1 MNLIIQFKN
10 GGDDMKKNRKRNKQI
25 IVRTTEEEYKKIM
38 EKIKLSNMTMN
49 RFFINA
55 ALRKE
60 IIVYDFTGLFELS
73 AQVSRIGN
81 NINQIAKKL
90 NQGGSTNKNEI
101 DFLKDSLKNINI
113 VMLQIY
119 HDIQESQDKE

>member
-1 MNLIIQFKN
+1 MKN
-10 GGDDMKKNRKRNKQI
+10 GGGDTVKKRRRNKQI
-25 IVRTTEEEYKKIM
+25 IVRTTEEEYLKIM
-38 EKIKLSNMTMN
+38 EKVKVSEMTMN

-60 IIVYDFTGLFELS
+60 IIVFNFESLFELS

-81 NINQIAKKL
+81 NINQIARKL
-90 NQGGSTNKNEI
+90 NQGGLSNKNEM
-101 DFLKDSLKNINI
+101 DFLKDSLTNINI

-119 HDIQESQDKE
+119 NDIKELQDKE

>member
-1 MNLIIQFKN
+1 LNKN
-10 GGDDMKKNRKRNKQI
+10 GGDNLGENRKRNIQVKFW
-25 IVRTTEEEYKKIM
+25 VTHNEHCKIS
-38 EKIKLSNMTMN
+38 EKVKLSNMTMN

-55 ALRKE
+55 ALKKE
-60 IIVYDFTGLFELS
+60 IIIYDFSSLFELS
-73 AQVSRIGN
+73 AQISKIGN

-90 NQGGSTNKNEI
+90 NQGGLTNKNEM
-101 DFLKDSLKNINI
+101 DFLKDSLTNINI

>member
-1 MNLIIQFKN
+1 MSE
-10 GGDDMKKNRKRNKQI
+10 NRKRNNQI
-25 IVRTTEEEYKKIM
+25 KFWVTHNERSKIL
-38 EKIKLSNMTMN
+38 EKVKLSNMPLGRYMRN
-49 RFFINA
+49 V
-55 ALRKE
+55 ALKKKV
-60 IIVYDFTGLFELS
+60 IIYDFTGLFELS

-90 NQGGSTNKNEI
+90 NQGGSTNKNEM

>member
-1 MNLIIQFKN
+1 MKN
-10 GGDDMKKNRKRNKQI
+10 GGGDTVKNRRRNKQI
-25 IVRTTEEEYKKIM
+25 IVRTTEEEYLKIM
-38 EKIKLSNMTMN
+38 EKVKVSEMTMN

-60 IIVYDFTGLFELS
+60 IIVFNFESLFELS

-81 NINQIAKKL
+81 NINQIARKL
-90 NQGGSTNKNEI
+90 NQGGLSNKNEM
-101 DFLKDSLKNINI
+101 DFLKDSLTNINI

-119 HDIQESQDKE
+119 HDIKELQDKE

>member
-1 MNLIIQFKN
+1 M
-10 GGDDMKKNRKRNKQI
+10 KNRRRNKQI
-25 IVRTTEEEYKKIM
+25 IVRTTEEEYLKIM
-38 EKIKLSNMTMN
+38 EKVKVSEMTMN

-60 IIVYDFTGLFELS
+60 IIVFNFESLFELS

-81 NINQIAKKL
+81 NINQIARKL
-90 NQGGSTNKNEI
+90 NQGGLSNKNEM
-101 DFLKDSLKNINI
+101 DFLKDSLTNINI

-119 HDIQESQDKE
+119 HDIKELQDKE

>member
-1 MNLIIQFKN
+1 MNFINQFKN

-25 IVRTTEEEYKKIM
+25 IVRTMEEEYKKIM
-38 EKIKLSNMTMN
+38 EKVKTSNMTMN

-55 ALRKE
+55 ALKKE
-60 IIVYDFTGLFELS
+60 IIIYDFSSLFELS
-73 AQVSRIGN
+73 AQISKIGN

-90 NQGGSTNKNEI
+90 NQGGLTNKNEM
-101 DFLKDSLKNINI
+101 DFLKDSLTNINI
-113 VMLQIY
+113 VMMQIY